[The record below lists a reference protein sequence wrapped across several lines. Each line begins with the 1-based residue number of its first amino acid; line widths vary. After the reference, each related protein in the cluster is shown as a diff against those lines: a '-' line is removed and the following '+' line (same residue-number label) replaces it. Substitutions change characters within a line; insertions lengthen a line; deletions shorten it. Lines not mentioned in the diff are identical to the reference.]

1 MAPTAIEAEF
11 TVVNIVGTVT
21 IVAAATQLHLDV
33 EWLPMA
39 GFAVDVAMCAVE
51 PEICLR
57 IVIESPT
64 GPVDR
69 RVADGAITRESVSVG
84 IVRLMA

>member
-1 MAPTAIEAEF
+1 MAPTAIETEL

-39 GFAVDVAMCAVE
+39 GFAVDVAMCTVE

-57 IVIESPT
+57 IVIESPLR
-64 GPVDR
+64 PVDR
-69 RVADGAITRESVSVG
+69 RMAKCAIIGKTVTVG
-84 IVRLMA
+84 IF